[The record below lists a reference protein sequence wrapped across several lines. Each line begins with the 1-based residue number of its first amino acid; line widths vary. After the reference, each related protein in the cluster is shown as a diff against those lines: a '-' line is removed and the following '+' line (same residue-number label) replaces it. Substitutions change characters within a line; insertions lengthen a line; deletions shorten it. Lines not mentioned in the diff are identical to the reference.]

1 MELNSEVKERKDN
14 NMEKK
19 NTWETYSH
27 KQLKE
32 VDEFAKEYMQFLDM
46 GKTERECVD
55 AIVNTIEKDG
65 YKELQEI
72 MKEKGKLKKGDKV
85 YAVCMNKAIAMFRI
99 GEKPME
105 EGMNILGAH
114 IDSPRLD
121 VKQNPLYE
129 EGGFAYLDT
138 HYYGGVKKY
147 QWVTIPLALHGI
159 IVKKDGTAI
168 ELAVG
173 ENEDDPVFFIS
184 DLLIHLAQE
193 QLEKK
198 ASKVI
203 EGEAL
208 DLIIGNKPVLIDKK
222 DKEEKKD
229 EKDKDAA
236 KEAVKKGILAI
247 LKENYEIEEEDFI
260 SAELEIVPAGKA
272 REAGFDRSMI
282 LAYGQDDRVCAFSS
296 LKAMVE
302 VEESER
308 TACCL
313 LVDKEEIGSV
323 GATGMQSRFFEN
335 TVAEVMNLLGQYNEL
350 ALRRCL
356 TNSCM
361 LSSDVSSAF
370 DPSFASSFDK
380 KNVAYLGGGMVFNKF
395 TGSRGKSGSNDANAE
410 YLAHL
415 RDIFEKENINFQT
428 AELGKVDL
436 GGGGTIAYILALYG
450 MNVIDSGVAVLN
462 MHAPFEATSKADVYE
477 TKRGYAAFL
486 KGAKL

>member
-1 MELNSEVKERKDN
+1 MER
-14 NMEKK
+14 K
-19 NTWETYSH
+19 NTWETYS
-27 KQLKE
+27 KTQLKE
-32 VDEFAKEYMQFLDM
+32 VDVFAKEYMQFLDS

-55 AIVNTIEKDG
+55 TIVNTIEKAG
-65 YKELQEI
+65 YRQLQEI
-72 MKEKGKLKKGDKV
+72 IKNKETLKKGDKV
-85 YAVCMNKAIAMFRI
+85 YSVCMNKAIAMFRI
-99 GEKPME
+99 GELPLE
-105 EGMNILGAH
+105 AGMNILGAH

-129 EGGFAYLDT
+129 DGGFAYLDT

-147 QWVTIPLALHGI
+147 QWVTIPLAIHGVVI
-159 IVKKDGTAI
+159 KKDGTTI
-168 ELAVG
+168 ELTVG
-173 ENEDDPVFFIS
+173 ESEEEPVFFIS

-198 ASKVI
+198 AAKVI

-208 DLIIGNKPVLIDKK
+208 DVIIGNKPLLIDKK
-222 DKEEKKD
+222 KDNKKENQD
-229 EKDKDAA
+229 EKSTEKDA
-236 KEAVKKGILAI
+236 VKQGILNI
-247 LKENYEIEEEDFI
+247 LKEKYDIEEEDFI
-260 SAELEIVPAGKA
+260 SAELEVVPAGKA
-272 REAGFDRSMI
+272 REAGFDKSMI

-296 LKAMVE
+296 LKAMLE
-302 VEESER
+302 VEDAKR
-308 TACCL
+308 CACCL

-335 TVAEVMNLLGQYNEL
+335 TVAELLAVTGEYSEI

-356 TNSCM
+356 ASSCM
-361 LSSDVSSAF
+361 LSSDVSSGF
-370 DPSFASSFDK
+370 DPTFAGSFDK

-395 TGSRGKSGSNDANAE
+395 TGARGKSGSNDANAE

-415 RDIFEKENINFQT
+415 RSIYEKEKINFQT

-462 MHAPFEATSKADVYE
+462 MHAPWEATSKADIYE
-477 TKRGYAAFL
+477 AKRGYVAFL
-486 KGAKL
+486 KGAEM